1 MDNKVVTAKAEN
13 VFSADILIQNPVNF
27 ALTADGLAKDRIESI
42 TTNATAQGASAKLN
56 AIALMGTA
64 SGTQTMAVNIAN
76 TQLDTI
82 DSHGSVLVGHAHDR
96 KGADLWIDVNASF
109 ARLVTILQV
118 PMSTA
123 TEVMSQAL
131 PWEAWLCLR

>member
-96 KGADLWIDVNASF
+96 KGADLWIDVNGSF
-109 ARLVTILQV
+109 SKARHYSAGS
-118 PMSTA
+118 P
-123 TEVMSQAL
+123 
-131 PWEAWLCLR
+131 